1 MSLRTAVMVVLCM
14 SAAIASDV
22 DQVVPEVEQFND
34 VLPMYQEF
42 VQGSAD
48 AVDDKK
54 LDPYAGKNKMM
65 FAPVNAKMPKLPAQA
80 GNRKKFETEA
90 NAQHTSAAAAK
101 STHELDDVKKR
112 GLAIVE
118 GIMVKHAK
126 EEQEK
131 EKDHEV
137 AATRNSAAALA
148 GAFKEDV
155 ASFNKNQLAV
165 NKEVLDVKAQ
175 IQVVKGFKKQ
185 LKAAEKLETKKKKQL
200 KVAKA
205 KKMHAKYVME
215 VAARKYKKMKT
226 KAIKLDK
233 AAQERK
239 AKAKSVKEYAEVAE
253 KAIAKAEAA
262 KKHVKHTRKAK
273 KAAKKAK
280 KAAKKK
286 SGKGS
291 KAHKKAKKA
300 HKKAKK
306 AHKKAKKAAKKV
318 AKKAVKKANK
328 KAAAGHKCANC
339 VVLPAAYAKSL
350 KTKGG
355 KGSCKDCGTW
365 AKNGYCTSKT
375 YSPFMAKF
383 CKASC
388 HAKAPKAANCG
399 IKK

>member
-1 MSLRTAVMVVLCM
+1 M
-14 SAAIASDV
+14 
-22 DQVVPEVEQFND
+22 
-34 VLPMYQEF
+34 
-42 VQGSAD
+42 G
-48 AVDDKK
+48 
-54 LDPYAGKNKMM
+54 
-65 FAPVNAKMPKLPAQA
+65 
-80 GNRKKFETEA
+80 
-90 NAQHTSAAAAK
+90 
-101 STHELDDVKKR
+101 
-112 GLAIVE
+112 
-118 GIMVKHAK
+118 
-126 EEQEK
+126 
-131 EKDHEV
+131 
-137 AATRNSAAALA
+137 
-148 GAFKEDV
+148 
-155 ASFNKNQLAV
+155 NQLAV
-165 NKEVLDVKAQ
+165 NEEVLDVKAQ

-262 KKHVKHTRKAK
+262 KK
-273 KAAKKAK
+273 
-280 KAAKKK
+280 K

-306 AHKKAKKAAKKV
+306 AHKKAKKA
-318 AKKAVKKANK
+318 KKAVKKADK

-365 AKNGYCTSKT
+365 AQNGYCTSKT

-383 CKASC
+383 CKAPC

-399 IKK
+399 VKK

>member
-175 IQVVKGFKKQ
+175 IQVVKGFKK
-185 LKAAEKLETKKKKQL
+185 KKQL

-339 VVLPAAYAKSL
+339 VVL
-350 KTKGG
+350 
-355 KGSCKDCGTW
+355 
-365 AKNGYCTSKT
+365 
-375 YSPFMAKF
+375 
-383 CKASC
+383 
-388 HAKAPKAANCG
+388 
-399 IKK
+399 

>member
-1 MSLRTAVMVVLCM
+1 M
-14 SAAIASDV
+14 
-22 DQVVPEVEQFND
+22 
-34 VLPMYQEF
+34 
-42 VQGSAD
+42 G
-48 AVDDKK
+48 
-54 LDPYAGKNKMM
+54 
-65 FAPVNAKMPKLPAQA
+65 
-80 GNRKKFETEA
+80 
-90 NAQHTSAAAAK
+90 
-101 STHELDDVKKR
+101 
-112 GLAIVE
+112 
-118 GIMVKHAK
+118 
-126 EEQEK
+126 
-131 EKDHEV
+131 
-137 AATRNSAAALA
+137 
-148 GAFKEDV
+148 
-155 ASFNKNQLAV
+155 
-165 NKEVLDVKAQ
+165 
-175 IQVVKGFKKQ
+175 
-185 LKAAEKLETKKKKQL
+185 KKKKQL

-205 KKMHAKYVME
+205 KKMHAKYIME

-239 AKAKSVKEYAEVAE
+239 AKAKSVKGYAEVAE
-253 KAIAKAEAA
+253 KA
-262 KKHVKHTRKAK
+262 
-273 KAAKKAK
+273 AKKAK
-280 KAAKKK
+280 KSAKKK

-300 HKKAKK
+300 HKK
-306 AHKKAKKAAKKV
+306 

>member
-1 MSLRTAVMVVLCM
+1 MGITKMMSLRTAVMVVLCM

-101 STHELDDVKKR
+101 SAHELDDVKKR

-137 AATRNSAAALA
+137 AATMNSAAALA
-148 GAFKEDV
+148 GAFREDV

-215 VAARKYKKMKT
+215 VAAHKYKKMKT
-226 KAIKLDK
+226 KANKLDK

-253 KAIAKAEAA
+253 KAM
-262 KKHVKHTRKAK
+262 
-273 KAAKKAK
+273 

-306 AHKKAKKAAKKV
+306 AHKKV

-350 KTKGG
+350 KTRGG

-383 CKASC
+383 CKAPC

-399 IKK
+399 VKK

>member
-1 MSLRTAVMVVLCM
+1 
-14 SAAIASDV
+14 
-22 DQVVPEVEQFND
+22 
-34 VLPMYQEF
+34 
-42 VQGSAD
+42 
-48 AVDDKK
+48 
-54 LDPYAGKNKMM
+54 
-65 FAPVNAKMPKLPAQA
+65 
-80 GNRKKFETEA
+80 
-90 NAQHTSAAAAK
+90 
-101 STHELDDVKKR
+101 
-112 GLAIVE
+112 
-118 GIMVKHAK
+118 
-126 EEQEK
+126 
-131 EKDHEV
+131 
-137 AATRNSAAALA
+137 
-148 GAFKEDV
+148 
-155 ASFNKNQLAV
+155 
-165 NKEVLDVKAQ
+165 
-175 IQVVKGFKKQ
+175 
-185 LKAAEKLETKKKKQL
+185 
-200 KVAKA
+200 
-205 KKMHAKYVME
+205 MHAKYVME

-306 AHKKAKKAAKKV
+306 A
-318 AKKAVKKANK
+318 NK

-388 HAKAPKAANCG
+388 HAMAPKAANCG

>member
-1 MSLRTAVMVVLCM
+1 MGITKMMSLRTAVMVVLCM

-137 AATRNSAAALA
+137 AATMNSAAALA

-300 HKKAKK
+300 P
-306 AHKKAKKAAKKV
+306 KKV

-388 HAKAPKAANCG
+388 HAKAPKAADCG

>member
-137 AATRNSAAALA
+137 AATMNSAAALA

-280 KAAKKK
+280 KAAKKHVK
-286 SGKGS
+286 
-291 KAHKKAKKA
+291 HTR
-300 HKKAKK
+300 
-306 AHKKAKKAAKKV
+306 
-318 AKKAVKKANK
+318 KAVKKANK

-355 KGSCKDCGTW
+355 KG
-365 AKNGYCTSKT
+365 
-375 YSPFMAKF
+375 
-383 CKASC
+383 
-388 HAKAPKAANCG
+388 
-399 IKK
+399 